1 MAKDKKPSP
10 TQPSSSTEMSSNDT
24 SRPVLESASF
34 DMDAAVFPSPVP
46 NGLTPRE
53 FALLAAKAFRSSKPD
68 DGVPWLQEF
77 VCRYTDTRTDAL
89 IEAVKA
95 ERYDDAATMLEFTA
109 GHI

>member
-1 MAKDKKPSP
+1 
-10 TQPSSSTEMSSNDT
+10 
-24 SRPVLESASF
+24 
-34 DMDAAVFPSPVP
+34 
-46 NGLTPRE
+46 
-53 FALLAAKAFRSSKPD
+53 
-68 DGVPWLQEF
+68 VPWLQEF